1 MHISACAYD
10 IYYDEVFEMDLA
22 YASCLT
28 FLLYHLLFSVA
39 ITLVFMIIIL
49 LCDCDLVLAYYCRFG
64 KKPSSA
70 LKGKVVWI
78 TGASSGIG
86 EELAY
91 QLAKCG
97 AKLVLSARRKEE
109 LERVAEKCAREHKIL
124 TFHNSQ
130 YI

>member
-1 MHISACAYD
+1 
-10 IYYDEVFEMDLA
+10 MDL
-22 YASCLT
+22 ASCLT
-28 FLLYHLLFSVA
+28 FLFYHLLFSVA

-109 LERVAEKCAREHKIL
+109 LERVAEKCSREL
-124 TFHNSQ
+124 MMFH
-130 YI
+130 YIICEVIYID

>member
-1 MHISACAYD
+1 M
-10 IYYDEVFEMDLA
+10 IYITTRFSRVTFEMDLA
-22 YASCLT
+22 SCLT
-28 FLLYHLLFSVA
+28 FFLYHLLFSVV
-39 ITLVFMIIIL
+39 ITLAFMIIIL

-109 LERVAEKCAREHKIL
+109 LERVAKKCSREHIIL
-124 TFHNSQ
+124 TFLE
-130 YI
+130 IK

>member
-1 MHISACAYD
+1 MALLC
-10 IYYDEVFEMDLA
+10 
-22 YASCLT
+22 CLRDCLE
-28 FLLYHLLFSVA
+28 FLLHHLVPHLLFSVV

-124 TFHNSQ
+124 TFLG
-130 YI
+130 IK